1 MSLKIGQ
8 KLDPLVRLLG
18 AKIRTGDAAALR
30 KVVGALKKH
39 GGSMLHASAALGVSE
54 RVLYNWVESA
64 PELAE
69 HVRSRHWTRPSDEEI
84 ARIIATFKKHDGK
97 ITHTA
102 EALGISVHTLYR
114 IIDELPEVA
123 KHATG
128 TTRAAPKRPRAKRKT
143 AA

>member
-1 MSLKIGQ
+1 MKLGQ
-8 KLDPLVRLLG
+8 KVDPHVRLLG
-18 AKIRTGDAAALR
+18 ALIRTGDAAALR
-30 KVVGALKKH
+30 KVVGALTKH
-39 GGSMLHASAALGVSE
+39 RGSMLHASVALGVSE
-54 RVLYNWVESA
+54 RVLYNWVDSA

-69 HVRSRHWTRPSDEEI
+69 HVRSRHWTRPRDEEI
-84 ARIIATFKKHDGK
+84 AAIIATFKKHDGK

-114 IIDELPEVA
+114 LIDELPEVA

-128 TTRAAPKRPRAKRKT
+128 TSRVAPKRRAKRKT